1 MNSLN
6 RLQSVASDKT
16 ILYIEQDKVLQN
28 NFGVYLKKIFK
39 NFYQAFDGA
48 EGFEKFIEKK
58 PDIIVTDLDL
68 MKKNAIELLADIKEI
83 DTNVKII
90 TLSTQ
95 NDDYSLL
102 QSLDMGLDAML
113 IKPVNFSQLATTLIQ
128 VLPKIEVK
136 PITVKV
142 KKVEEVKRKPIPSK
156 VEPSKVIK
164 PIFSK
169 VVPKSNTVAK
179 KIEEKPK
186 EKVKNVIEKKVEVS
200 KAKDTENKKE
210 KIVISKTCIE
220 DIKEFLVKKEPITCI
235 NTYKGITIQ
244 NSAQIISCDETTF
257 ELKMPI
263 AQLIATKYDKHNI
276 MKINST
282 QKYVFS
288 NLLSVDIKTN
298 IIKLTA
304 PKYINYKV
312 RNASYSR
319 VLSDKSFKA
328 SFFFNKLL
336 INCTAKHISFDAV
349 ELFSNNDS
357 LVIKPEMV
365 LDLTFGFEVD
375 SASVL
380 IKERKFTKVF
390 AKGKVIRIEKL
401 KSGMNIIVSIEIQKS
416 GQSSY
421 RKYLKQREE
430 EVIQE
435 LKNIIR
441 RR

>member
-6 RLQSVASDKT
+6 RLQSVANDKT

-68 MKKNAIELLADIKEI
+68 TKKNVIELLADIKEI

-95 NDDYSLL
+95 NDYYSLL
-102 QSLDMGLDAML
+102 QSLDMGLDLML
-113 IKPVNFSQLATTLIQ
+113 IKPVNFSQLASSLIQ

-136 PITVKV
+136 PIL
-142 KKVEEVKRKPIPSK
+142 SK
-156 VEPSKVIK
+156 VEPPKVIK
-164 PIFSK
+164 PILSK
-169 VVPKSNTVAK
+169 VVPKPNVVAK
-179 KIEEKPK
+179 KIEKKPK
-186 EKVKNVIEKKVEVS
+186 EKVKSVIEKKVEVPKVNS
-200 KAKDTENKKE
+200 TENEKE
-210 KIVISKTCIE
+210 KTVVPKTCIE
-220 DIKEFLVKKEPITCI
+220 DIKEFLVNKEPITCI

-244 NSAQIISCDETTF
+244 NSAEIISCDENTF

-276 MKINST
+276 MKISST

-288 NLLSVDIKTN
+288 KLLSVDIKTN

-304 PKYINYKV
+304 PKYINYKA
-312 RNASYSR
+312 RNDSYSR
-319 VLSDKSFKA
+319 VLADKSFKA

-349 ELFSNNDS
+349 ELFSNNNS
-357 LVIKPEMV
+357 LAIKPEML

-380 IKERKFTKVF
+380 IKERKFTKIF
-390 AKGKVIRIEKL
+390 AKGKVIRLEKL
-401 KSGMNIIVSIEIQKS
+401 ENGMNIIVSIEIQKS